1 MLSWA
6 LLAFITV
13 NATLGFSESATPQ
26 GTEVSA
32 RSEKIARA
40 IADLRGLHG
49 AGDGVT
55 QINTNVIVPQ
65 EQRLLDI
72 AGQSEDARAE
82 VVKAVIDLLRS
93 CDSGGD
99 SGGVSGGE
107 LGSDYSLWVA
117 ACDAL
122 GELKATEAIDVLVEH
137 LVDGRGMESILMP
150 YPVPPAL
157 VKVGPEVIPKL
168 TEAALKPGASARYRG
183 WAVVV
188 LGEIGGRRAMKALS
202 RMEKTETDPYV
213 LGSINRLLVRQP

>member
-6 LLAFITV
+6 LLAFMTV
-13 NATLGFSESATPQ
+13 NAALGFSESAVPQ
-26 GTEVSA
+26 DTEVSA

-82 VVKAVIDLLRS
+82 VVKALIDLLRS
-93 CDSGGD
+93 CA

-107 LGSDYSLWVA
+107 LGADYSLWVA

-122 GELKATEAIDVLVEH
+122 GELKATEAIDLLVEH

-157 VKVGPEVIPKL
+157 VKVGAEVIPKL
-168 TEAALKPGASARYRG
+168 TEAALKPAASARYRG

-202 RMEKTETDPYV
+202 RMQRTETDPDV
-213 LGSINRLLVRQP
+213 LGSINKLLLQR

>member
-1 MLSWA
+1 MLRWA

-93 CDSGGD
+93 CDSGG
-99 SGGVSGGE
+99 VSVGE
-107 LGSDYSLWVA
+107 LGRDYSLWVA

-122 GELKATEAIDVLVEH
+122 GELKATEAIDLLLDH
-137 LVDGRGMESILMP
+137 LVDGRGMESVLMP

-168 TEAALKPGASARYRG
+168 TEAALKPNASTQYRG
-183 WAVVV
+183 CAVVV

-202 RMEKTETDPYV
+202 RMERTETDPYV
-213 LGSINRLLVRQP
+213 LGNINKLLLQR